1 MIISYEWIIL
11 NKFITPLKEYNILF
25 YSMIFFF
32 KLKYQKSIVEKSPE
46 LKILN
51 LTRRWALIILYVSSV
66 INDVTLNS
74 FLETING
81 HSSSI
86 SWRYWIK
93 WSLWSRPAVLNFKL
107 LKIKLLEILV
117 CQILRFVR
125 SFVKKSSQFQ
135 QNTQNPSNLGI

>member
-25 YSMIFFF
+25 YSMIFF